1 MTALDE
7 SMQRHP
13 AGKALAD
20 VVARILAYAD
30 ELESRAEDADQEA
43 QRQDSLADRYF
54 ADDWSEAH
62 HLARASESRTVR
74 DERNAIVR
82 RLRQIGG
89 VA

>member
-1 MTALDE
+1 MAALDE
-7 SMQRHP
+7 SMRRHP
-13 AGKALAD
+13 AGKALD
-20 VVARILAYAD
+20 GVVARILAYAD

-43 QRQDSLADRYF
+43 QRYDAKAEESFDADHYY
-54 ADDWSEAH
+54 
-62 HLARASESRTVR
+62 RAASIARTVR

>member
-13 AGKALAD
+13 AGKALDD
-20 VVARILAYAD
+20 VVARILAFAD
-30 ELESRAEDADQEA
+30 ELEARAEDADQDA
-43 QRQDSLADRYF
+43 QRHDARAESVDHPAL
-54 ADDWSEAH
+54 SI
-62 HLARASESRTVR
+62 HLFARASESRTVR

-89 VA
+89 VS

>member
-13 AGKALAD
+13 AGKALDD

-30 ELESRAEDADQEA
+30 ELESRAEDADQDA
-43 QRQDSLADRYF
+43 QRYDTQAETSRAADYYF
-54 ADDWSEAH
+54 R
-62 HLARASESRTVR
+62 RASMSRTVR

>member
-7 SMQRHP
+7 STQRHP
-13 AGKALAD
+13 AGKALDD

-30 ELESRAEDADQEA
+30 ELESRAEDADQDA
-43 QRQDSLADRYF
+43 QRWDTKAEDSLA
-54 ADDWSEAH
+54 AAH
-62 HLARASESRTVR
+62 YYRAASISRTVR

-89 VA
+89 AK

>member
-13 AGKALAD
+13 AGKALDD
-20 VVARILAYAD
+20 VVARILAFAD
-30 ELESRAEDADQEA
+30 ELEARAEDADQDA
-43 QRQDSLADRYF
+43 QRYDTLAESTE
-54 ADDWSEAH
+54 ADANAATYYHDASI
-62 HLARASESRTVR
+62 ARTSR

-89 VA
+89 AK